1 MVFGDWERKFATLG
15 LVCTELTGDTQQAQL
30 KNVKSGDIII
40 TTPEKWDS
48 MTRRWEDHRKLLEL
62 VRLFLVQSPCVSQY
76 LKQTLMK
83 VVQIDEVHILK
94 ETRGAT
100 LEVVVSRYI

>member
-1 MVFGDWERKFATLG
+1 MQDWERKFATLG

-48 MTRRWEDHRKLLEL
+48 MTRRWGDHRKLLEL
-62 VRLFLVQSPCVSQY
+62 VRLFLVEPTPC
-76 LKQTLMK
+76 K
-83 VVQIDEVHILK
+83 
-94 ETRGAT
+94 
-100 LEVVVSRYI
+100 SRNRRLQELDR